1 MQFHRDG
8 FHAGDPDIHKPAPG
22 YKAEQHPMPAQVDV
36 LIVGCG
42 PAGLTLA
49 AQLTAF
55 PQITTRIVEMK
66 AGPMQK
72 GQADGISCR
81 SMEMFQAFGFAEKI
95 KREACWVNETN
106 FWIPDPETP
115 DHIHRTG
122 RIQDVAD
129 DLSEMPHVILNQ
141 ARVHDR
147 YLEVMRNAPTR
158 LMPDYA
164 RKLLKLDVDQT
175 ATDHPVHVTLERQ
188 DPGHEGEVEHIRA
201 RYVVGCD
208 GARSSTRQAIGR
220 VLKGDKAN
228 QAWGVM
234 DVLARTDFP
243 DYRMKALVK
252 SSSEGSIIFIP
263 REGGH
268 LVRVYI
274 EMDAIIDGQRVSTRT
289 MSVEKLIQATNRVL
303 RPYTLDVQDVAW
315 WSIYEVGHSM
325 TDKFDDVP
333 AENAD
338 SQLPHVFIA
347 GDACHTHSAK
357 AGQGMNVSMGD
368 TFNLGW
374 KLISVLLGRCAPSL
388 LHSYSAERQVVA
400 KDLIDFDH
408 EWSRI
413 IGAPPEPGTALEATP
428 KFQEYFIEHA
438 RYTAGLSV
446 KYRPS
451 ALTAAPDWQHLA
463 SGLELGTRFHSA
475 PVIRLADA
483 KPMQLGHTV
492 QADARWRLFAFAG
505 AADGGAPGL
514 AVAELCEFLTTAPN
528 SPVRAYTPAGAD
540 IDAVIDVMAVFP
552 DYHRDLDLM
561 AMPKLLLPQ
570 VGRLGLTDYEK
581 IYCADH
587 RAGDIYDMRGI
598 DRAQGCLVIVRPDQH
613 VAHVLPLDAFDAL
626 PAFFDGFMLAGAKEV
641 AALAPS
647 LAHEPAL
654 DEKALT

>member
-1 MQFHRDG
+1 
-8 FHAGDPDIHKPAPG
+8 
-22 YKAEQHPMPAQVDV
+22 
-36 LIVGCG
+36 
-42 PAGLTLA
+42 
-49 AQLTAF
+49 
-55 PQITTRIVEMK
+55 
-66 AGPMQK
+66 
-72 GQADGISCR
+72 
-81 SMEMFQAFGFAEKI
+81 
-95 KREACWVNETN
+95 
-106 FWIPDPETP
+106 
-115 DHIHRTG
+115 
-122 RIQDVAD
+122 
-129 DLSEMPHVILNQ
+129 
-141 ARVHDR
+141 
-147 YLEVMRNAPTR
+147 
-158 LMPDYA
+158 
-164 RKLLKLDVDQT
+164 
-175 ATDHPVHVTLERQ
+175 RQ

-388 LHSYSAERQVVA
+388 LHS
-400 KDLIDFDH
+400 
-408 EWSRI
+408 
-413 IGAPPEPGTALEATP
+413 
-428 KFQEYFIEHA
+428 
-438 RYTAGLSV
+438 
-446 KYRPS
+446 
-451 ALTAAPDWQHLA
+451 
-463 SGLELGTRFHSA
+463 
-475 PVIRLADA
+475 
-483 KPMQLGHTV
+483 
-492 QADARWRLFAFAG
+492 
-505 AADGGAPGL
+505 
-514 AVAELCEFLTTAPN
+514 
-528 SPVRAYTPAGAD
+528 
-540 IDAVIDVMAVFP
+540 
-552 DYHRDLDLM
+552 
-561 AMPKLLLPQ
+561 
-570 VGRLGLTDYEK
+570 
-581 IYCADH
+581 
-587 RAGDIYDMRGI
+587 
-598 DRAQGCLVIVRPDQH
+598 
-613 VAHVLPLDAFDAL
+613 
-626 PAFFDGFMLAGAKEV
+626 
-641 AALAPS
+641 
-647 LAHEPAL
+647 
-654 DEKALT
+654 